1 MLKSISD
8 MTKLRFTAVEFS
20 ALEIE
25 KILAKGNK
33 KNKHNAMEKTLI
45 FK

>member
-1 MLKSISD
+1 

-25 KILAKGNK
+25 KFLAKGNK
-33 KNKHNAMEKTLI
+33 KNEDNAMEKTLI